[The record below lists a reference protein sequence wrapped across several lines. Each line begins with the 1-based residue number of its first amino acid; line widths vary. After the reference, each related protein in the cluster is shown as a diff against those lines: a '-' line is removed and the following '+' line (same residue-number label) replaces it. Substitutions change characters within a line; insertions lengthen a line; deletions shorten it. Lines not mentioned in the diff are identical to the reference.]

1 MEKKLAK
8 CESMGTLE
16 IVNYFGSKAY
26 VILKKVVNH
35 PLTKPVLCFGGA
47 WFLGNRIMKNG
58 YDATADLG
66 FASFSLTKRT

>member
-8 CESMGTLE
+8 CESMGILE

-35 PLTKPVLCFGGA
+35 PLTKPVLCF
-47 WFLGNRIMKNG
+47 WRRMVSRKQNNE
-58 YDATADLG
+58 
-66 FASFSLTKRT
+66 KRL